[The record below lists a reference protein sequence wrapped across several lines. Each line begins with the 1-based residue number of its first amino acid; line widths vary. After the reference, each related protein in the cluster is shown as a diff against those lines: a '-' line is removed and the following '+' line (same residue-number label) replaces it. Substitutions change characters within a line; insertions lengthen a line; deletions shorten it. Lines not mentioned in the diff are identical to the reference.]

1 MRLCDCCGI
10 TVISLFD
17 GISCARAALDR
28 VGVKV
33 GRYFASEIDKY
44 AIQVAHKNSPDT
56 IHVGDVQELHC
67 EESFLMVGEGS
78 VWHSGEI
85 DLVIG
90 GSPCQDLSI
99 AKTNRAG
106 LQGERSGLF
115 YEFVR
120 VVRELKPKYFI
131 LENVNSMPKEAKIE
145 ISRNLFGIEPVMINA
160 SLVSAQNRKRLF
172 WVGRR
177 VGDEYERVMVSQPD
191 DRGIVLND
199 ILQAPGEVD
208 SRMTVGGKAY
218 VLTATYGRAVAW
230 NSIAKKQRTMVRVGN
245 IDGNNSQ
252 GYRKL
257 TPIECERLQGLPD
270 NYTDGISNTQRYKVL
285 GNAFNVDVVAHILG
299 YLKFSN

>member
-44 AIQVAHKNSPDT
+44 AIQVAHKNYPDT

-120 VVRELKPKYFI
+120 VKTKVF
-131 LENVNSMPKEAKIE
+131 
-145 ISRNLFGIEPVMINA
+145 
-160 SLVSAQNRKRLF
+160 
-172 WVGRR
+172 
-177 VGDEYERVMVSQPD
+177 
-191 DRGIVLND
+191 
-199 ILQAPGEVD
+199 
-208 SRMTVGGKAY
+208 
-218 VLTATYGRAVAW
+218 
-230 NSIAKKQRTMVRVGN
+230 
-245 IDGNNSQ
+245 
-252 GYRKL
+252 
-257 TPIECERLQGLPD
+257 
-270 NYTDGISNTQRYKVL
+270 YT
-285 GNAFNVDVVAHILG
+285 
-299 YLKFSN
+299 